1 MSLPH
6 SSPSQPL
13 PTNRAF
19 LTSLFASFPKDPLSP
34 TLQSSHLSNPLHS
47 APPNVK
53 SLLLTLH
60 VLFPNEL
67 LPALDLLDRALV
79 TRLILQHLS
88 PQNAEPPHAV
98 GLENTGCESPET
110 NDASRA
116 ASAKGGVNER
126 RRTVYY
132 VQSSHQ
138 PRSRFSSTSSRSYD
152 ALAGNRQSYEVR
164 LRAWNCTCP
173 AFAFASVACMGDETL
188 VVWRDAE
195 EVIMKQADK
204 GPKESGG
211 SDFGGLLRGEGE
223 IPVCKHLLAC
233 YLAESWSGFD
243 GYVEEKR
250 VGKEEVSGWAAGWGG

>member
-19 LTSLFASFPKDPLSP
+19 LTSLFASFPNDPPTP
-34 TLQSSHLSNPLHS
+34 TLQSSPPSNPLHS
-47 APPNVK
+47 ASPNVK

-79 TRLILQHLS
+79 ARLVLQHLS
-88 PQNAEPPHAV
+88 PQDAEPHAV
-98 GLENTGCESPET
+98 GLDSTGCESSET
-110 NDASRA
+110 NDASRT
-116 ASAKGGVNER
+116 ASAKGCVDER
-126 RRTVYY
+126 KRTVYY

-164 LRAWNCTCP
+164 LTAWNCTCP
-173 AFAFASVACMGDETL
+173 AFAFASVACMGDGIL
-188 VVWRDAE
+188 VGLGDAE
-195 EVIMKQADK
+195 EVMMKQADE
-204 GPKESGG
+204 GLEEAGG
-211 SDFGGLLRGEGE
+211 RDFGGLLQGEGE
-223 IPVCKHLLAC
+223 MPVCKHLLAC
-233 YLAESWSGFD
+233 YLAENWKGFD
-243 GYVEEKR
+243 RYVEERK